1 MKKNVL
7 TIDKIIPVSIALPN
21 FHCSNKNSYILN
33 LIFQYSLKHHN
44 SPDDNQFS
52 IDEISGTLRIKKRLD
67 FESKQLYNL
76 TVKATDEGSPPLTSF
91 ATVLVEV
98 LDVNENQHPPRFE
111 TFFLETA
118 VPENMP
124 IGSLV
129 TSVQAHDLDIGD
141 KVSYTIKGKKKRSS
155 DRWL

>member
-1 MKKNVL
+1 M
-7 TIDKIIPVSIALPN
+7 
-21 FHCSNKNSYILN
+21 
-33 LIFQYSLKHHN
+33 KHHN

-141 KVSYTIKGKKKRSS
+141 KVSYTIKGKRNKGKGTIHPSLSLLPSANFFLALNKSHHFLLKKVRI
-155 DRWL
+155 

>member
-1 MKKNVL
+1 MVAYK
-7 TIDKIIPVSIALPN
+7 
-21 FHCSNKNSYILN
+21 FLN
-33 LIFQYSLKHHN
+33 DINPAFQYSLKHHN

-129 TSVQAHDLDIGD
+129 TSVQAHDLDVGD
-141 KVSYTIKGKKKRSS
+141 KVSYTIKGKKKKELRKVALAVLLCL
-155 DRWL
+155 WACL

>member
-1 MKKNVL
+1 MK
-7 TIDKIIPVSIALPN
+7 
-21 FHCSNKNSYILN
+21 
-33 LIFQYSLKHHN
+33 QHN
-44 SPDDNQFS
+44 PEDNQFF
-52 IDEISGTLRIKKRLD
+52 IDDISGTIRIKKRLD
-67 FESKQLYNL
+67 FESKQLFNL

-91 ATVLVEV
+91 ANVLIEV

-129 TSVQAHDLDIGD
+129 TSVQAHDLDAGD
-141 KVSYTIKGKKKRSS
+141 KVSYSIKGKCLLFTNYKF
-155 DRWL
+155 LFFFLEIEIP